1 MIPKKIL
8 IADDE
13 TLMLSLLRELLNNAG
28 YSTVTASSGKE
39 AVELAIKELPSLIM
53 LDINMPGMDG
63 LEACRI
69 IKNTPATA
77 EIPVIMLTAYASP
90 EEINTALSYG
100 AVSYITKPSAA
111 DEILQAV
118 SSAVG

>member
-90 EEINTALSYG
+90 EEINTARSYG